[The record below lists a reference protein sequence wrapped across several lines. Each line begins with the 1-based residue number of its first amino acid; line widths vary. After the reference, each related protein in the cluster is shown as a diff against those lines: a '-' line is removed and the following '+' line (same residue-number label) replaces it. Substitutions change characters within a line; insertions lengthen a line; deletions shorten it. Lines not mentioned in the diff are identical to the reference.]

1 MFIPF
6 FQLLRDQGLPVGL
19 RHVLEFYEALERG
32 LAPDLDRL
40 FVLLR
45 LIFVKKLE
53 HFDVFEQTFAAYFLG
68 AEHEPSPRLS
78 RELWE
83 SKAFRRWLD
92 EEISRGALAEDDF
105 EKLPLEDLLR
115 RFWEV
120 AVRQAGEHRRG
131 HTWIGTGGASPFGHS
146 GAGREGIQAYG
157 KSVHGSALKVI
168 EGRRYIDYAAT
179 TPLRAE
185 NVRQALAALKH
196 MVPVGPATA
205 LDVDETVA
213 RSARNGG
220 EIDLI
225 FRRELRDR
233 IQVVVLLDNGGA
245 SMVPYVDMV
254 KLVFAKMR
262 DQLRDLD
269 YYYFHNCIYGCVYS
283 DSERRSA
290 YPLHQLLRRD
300 PETRL
305 ILIGDANMAPAEL
318 LLSNGAIDYFSKARV
333 PGREWLLQLRGRFP
347 RSVWLNPICR
357 EHWAQESSTISSVRE
372 IFPMEDLTLSGIRQA
387 VERLNTGGS
396 PCLRVAPSPRRV
408 PSSRRADQAKW
419 IHLSLR
425 PPGDG
430 IKLKVPGPGARLEP
444 VKAGGGDH
452 SRVVGAEIRPGKVEP
467 ET

>member
-1 MFIPF
+1 MNLTFGLWMSFRLWILSFDILSAVRGQTRTGRGSLLLLNRSLAMFIPF
-6 FQLLRDQGLPVGL
+6 FQILRDQGLPVSL
-19 RHVLEFYEALERG
+19 RYVLEFYEALERG

-45 LIFVKKLE
+45 LVFVKKLE
-53 HFDVFEQTFAAYFLG
+53 HFDVFEQTFAAYFLD

-78 RELWE
+78 REFWE
-83 SKAFRRWLD
+83 SKAFRRWLE
-92 EEISRGALAEDDF
+92 EEIRRGALAEEDF
-105 EKLPLEDLLR
+105 EKVPLEDLLR

-120 AVRQAGEHRRG
+120 AARQAGKHRGG
-131 HTWIGTGGASPFGHS
+131 HTWIGTGGTSPFGHS
-146 GAGREGIQAYG
+146 GAEMEGIRAYG
-157 KSVHGSALKVI
+157 ESVQRSALKVI
-168 EGRRYIDYAAT
+168 EARRYVDYAAT
-179 TPLRAE
+179 APLRAE
-185 NVRQALAALKH
+185 NIRQALAALRH
-196 MVPVGPATA
+196 MVPVGPATS

-213 RSARNGG
+213 SSARNGG

-269 YYYFHNCIYGCVYS
+269 YYYFHNCIYGRVYS
-283 DSERRSA
+283 DPERRSA

-318 LLSNGAIDYFSKARV
+318 LLSNGAIDYFSKVRV
-333 PGREWLLQLRGRFP
+333 PGRQWLLQLRGRFP

-357 EHWAQESSTISSVRE
+357 ERWGQESSTISSVGE
-372 IFPMEDLTLSGIRQA
+372 ILPMEDLTLSGIRQA
-387 VERLNTGGS
+387 VEWLNTGGT
-396 PCLRVAPSPRRV
+396 PGRPIAA
-408 PSSRRADQAKW
+408 SRSKQ
-419 IHLSLR
+419 
-425 PPGDG
+425 P
-430 IKLKVPGPGARLEP
+430 
-444 VKAGGGDH
+444 
-452 SRVVGAEIRPGKVEP
+452 
-467 ET
+467 